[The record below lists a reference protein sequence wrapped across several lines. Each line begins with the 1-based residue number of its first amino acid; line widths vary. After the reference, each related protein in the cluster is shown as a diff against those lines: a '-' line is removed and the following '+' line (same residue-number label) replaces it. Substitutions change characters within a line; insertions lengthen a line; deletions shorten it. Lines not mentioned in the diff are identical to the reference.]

1 MCSLGIKFALHYS
14 FNVTIS
20 YDAIH
25 LLATSDARSHT
36 NRPDYKRAI
45 DLGEYGHYVA
55 SFRVAWAVHE
65 FSVAIDTQAAAFHQ
79 LNHLRDR

>member
-1 MCSLGIKFALHYS
+1 MCSLGIKFPLHYS

-36 NRPDYKRAI
+36 HRPDYKRDI
-45 DLGEYGHYVA
+45 DPGEYGHHVA
-55 SFRVAWAVHE
+55 SLRIACAVHE
-65 FSVAIDTQAAAFHQ
+65 FSIATDTQAAAFHQ
-79 LNHLRDR
+79 LNHLPDR